1 MTATEFLERYW
12 DLLLPVNID
21 DLIKRNNIE
30 VKPLSKDLGCHYQ
43 GIATDDYQSDRKII
57 YVDPDLK
64 PNEMRFYKAHALGHH
79 ILGHLKN
86 KMSFLDNLISIKSN
100 SIEEQEANLFAS
112 EIIVPSEAVLRLAG
126 SKGFRTEYDLAVL
139 FDVSIGAIH
148 EKLQILKIIP
158 KDFWL

>member
-1 MTATEFLERYW
+1 MTATDFLERYW
-12 DLLLPVNID
+12 DLLLPVNIN
-21 DLIKRNNIE
+21 DLIKRSNIE
-30 VKPLSKDLGCHYQ
+30 IKPLSKDLCCHYQ
-43 GIATDDYQSDRKII
+43 SIATYDYQSDKKMI
-57 YVDPDLK
+57 YLDSDLK

-79 ILGHLKN
+79 VLGHLKKN
-86 KMSFLDNLISIKSN
+86 LSFLDNLNSLNSIKN
-100 SIEEQEANLFAS
+100 EEQEANLFAS

-158 KDFWL
+158 